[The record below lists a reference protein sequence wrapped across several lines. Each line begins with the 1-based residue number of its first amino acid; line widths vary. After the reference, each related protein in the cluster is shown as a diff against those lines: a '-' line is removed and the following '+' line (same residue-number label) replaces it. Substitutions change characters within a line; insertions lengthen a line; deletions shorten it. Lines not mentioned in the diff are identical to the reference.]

1 MSGLCGWLG
10 YSATNADNR
19 QLIEKMAEPI
29 VRFDDSKVSTMTKA
43 MAAMAIAADDNHVH
57 SYQDNGVVAAL
68 WGQARYQGK
77 PSRDFDRIGGIAKV
91 LADGCQSKGGNIFV
105 DLEGEFV
112 FCMLNEDTG
121 EAILSVDRM
130 CTRSLSYQVSGNTL
144 IFFISRCHY

>member
-1 MSGLCGWLG
+1 MSGLCGWFG

-29 VRFDDSKVSTMTKA
+29 VRFDSSKVLTMTKS
-43 MAAMAIAADDNHVH
+43 MAAIGIAADDRYVH
-57 SYQDNGVVAAL
+57 SYQNNGVVAAL
-68 WGQARYQGK
+68 WGQVRYQGK

-105 DLEGEFV
+105 DLEGEFT

-121 EAILSVDRM
+121 LAILAVD
-130 CTRSLSYQVSGNTL
+130 
-144 IFFISRCHY
+144 